1 MKQTIT
7 LTFSESV
14 ENHTGME
21 IIGKKSQHGISSF
34 KCEELAEKYNA
45 TLYDL
50 NSLLPP
56 STLVEDA
63 CVVVFEDGLNKIFN
77 IDKNDLYKEQSTL
90 ETDKKAFMYGRVV
103 NKNARHNLCYGDK
116 YRAPDYENKKGTIIA
131 FDDIPI
137 TRSLKDKLSI
147 FGKEFEGLYAEGNF
161 YYDVKKCYIGY
172 HGDTERS
179 KVIGVRLGEDFPLHF
194 RWYCNGKE
202 TPYEATIPLS
212 GGDIYIMSEKATGN
226 DWKKRSERWT
236 LRHAAGEKKNVT
248 RL

>member
-21 IIGKKSQHGISSF
+21 IIGKKSQYGISSF

-50 NSLLPP
+50 NSLLPKG
-56 STLVEDA
+56 TLVEDA
-63 CVVVFEDGLNKIFN
+63 FVVVFKDGLKDIFG
-77 IDKNDLYKEQSTL
+77 ILEDDLYKEQACL

-103 NKNARHNLCYGDK
+103 NKNARHNLCYGDE
-116 YRAPDYENKKGTIIA
+116 YRAPDYDNKKGTIIA
-131 FDDIPI
+131 FDDIPL
-137 TRSLKDKLSI
+137 TRSLRDKLKV
-147 FGKEFEGLYAEGNF
+147 FGKEFEDLYAEGNF

-194 RWYCNGKE
+194 RWYQNGKE
-202 TPYEATIPLS
+202 TPYEVTIPLS

-226 DWKKRSERWT
+226 EWKKRSEKWT
-236 LRHAAGEKKNVT
+236 LRHAAGEKKN
-248 RL
+248 LK